1 MTINEIAKMAGVSRA
16 TVSRYLNDGY
26 VSAEKREKIREVI
39 DKTGYKPSAQARQ
52 LRSNYTKLI
61 GVILPK
67 INSESVS
74 RMVAGISQ
82 VLAKENYQLLLG
94 NTDNNPMEELKYLK
108 LFQANRVDGIIL
120 IGTVM
125 TAEHNR
131 LIREI
136 GIPVVVL
143 GQQSDYCSCVYHDDL
158 GAAKALTQVMTKTG
172 KIFGIIGVPDKDI
185 ATGLHRK
192 QGFFQALEE
201 SGIAVDPDTSLEVA
215 EFSVESGYTHA
226 RILFEKNP
234 RIDSVFCATDSIAI
248 GTMMYLR
255 EQGRKIPEEVQIAGI
270 GDNLMG
276 SVAAVKLTTAHYF
289 YRTSGVEAANMMLG
303 VIGDGAKV
311 RREVK
316 MGYEIIEKESTRH
329 N

>member
-82 VLAKENYQLLLG
+82 VLAKEGYQLLLG

-125 TAEHNR
+125 TAEHAR

-143 GQQSDYCSCVYHDDL
+143 GQQSDDCSCVYHDDL
-158 GAAKALTQVMTKTG
+158 GAARALTQILAKTG
-172 KIFGIIGVPDKDI
+172 KIFGMIGVTDKDI

-192 QGFFQALEE
+192 QGFFRALEE
-201 SGIAVDPDTSLEVA
+201 SEIFFDPDTSLEVA

-226 RILFEKNP
+226 RMLFEKSP
-234 RIDSVFCATDSIAI
+234 QIDSVFCATDSIAI

-255 EQGRKIPEEVQIAGI
+255 EQGRKIPEEVQIVGV

-303 VIGDGAKV
+303 VIGDGGKA

-316 MGYEIIEKESTRH
+316 MGYEIIEKESTRRG
-329 N
+329 